1 MNENSLKLLLECPA
15 EKIEAHLLM
24 LDARGLLLA
33 ARTMKNRLANQN
45 KEAADKLAT
54 IYNLTHH
61 MIVAEESGMIVA
73 DGITAHG
80 RNRIAYLTTLYVRD
94 LRGLVG

>member
-24 LDARGLLLA
+24 LDTKGLLIA
-33 ARTMKNRLANQN
+33 ARTMKNRLANQS
-45 KEAADKLAT
+45 KEAADNLARV
-54 IYNLTHH
+54 YNLTHH
-61 MIVAEESGMIVA
+61 TIVAEESGMIVA

-80 RNRIAYLTTLYVRD
+80 RNRIAYLTMLHVRE